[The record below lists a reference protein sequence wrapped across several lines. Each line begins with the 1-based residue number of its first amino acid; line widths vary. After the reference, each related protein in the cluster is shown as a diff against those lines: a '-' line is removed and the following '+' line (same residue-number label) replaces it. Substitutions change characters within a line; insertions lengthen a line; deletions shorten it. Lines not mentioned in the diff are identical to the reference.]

1 VWNYPTAA
9 AGVQAT
15 ADTINGGNYPSIVS
29 ALQGGNAMNNNLE
42 GALSNNLSTWSGGG
56 YQMVPVPNSGT
67 TPVGTST
74 AGGGYYSQSSGGGG
88 MTTKGGGGTEQAVSG
103 TVMGKCDSSTQV
115 IGGLG
120 VDLLNQCQAK
130 ALVSG
135 LLIFA
140 GGVTL
145 LIGTALLFAGG
156 SGMAGK
162 LAEGAGAGLAL
173 IPGAELA
180 GAAIA
185 RAGHKQSQQ
194 SKAFHAD
201 RSAARAQR
209 KAGVSSAQGRQ
220 TPAQS
225 QAETAHNRQI
235 AKRPATTARERSAT
249 SNAGNDDFS

>member
-1 VWNYPTAA
+1 MGNCYAYGLAKNKGSSSCLISPPGGWCFTAC
-9 AGVQAT
+9 
-15 ADTINGGNYPSIVS
+15 
-29 ALQGGNAMNNNLE
+29 E
-42 GALSNNLSTWSGGG
+42 G
-56 YQMVPVPNSGT
+56 
-67 TPVGTST
+67 
-74 AGGGYYSQSSGGGG
+74 
-88 MTTKGGGGTEQAVSG
+88 
-103 TVMGKCDSSTQV
+103 
-115 IGGLG
+115 
-120 VDLLNQCQAK
+120 K

-135 LLIFA
+135 MLIFA
-140 GGVTL
+140 GGVAF